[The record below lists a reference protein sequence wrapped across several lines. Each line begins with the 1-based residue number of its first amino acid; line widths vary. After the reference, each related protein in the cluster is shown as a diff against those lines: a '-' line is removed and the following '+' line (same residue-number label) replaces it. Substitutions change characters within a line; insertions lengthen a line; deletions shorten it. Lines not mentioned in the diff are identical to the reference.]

1 MPGIQSPPAVGVDL
15 LSKSFQSPNV
25 TFAGKTSIFELSGS
39 GGGSGG
45 VPNVNGITSAVN
57 IINNDG
63 SVTVQTVGSDIILS
77 AIPVTSGVSAVNG
90 ISGSVGI
97 VNSDGSISVQVLGT
111 DIVLSATSAPTTVNA
126 LGGAVLITSPL
137 NTLTVA
143 QTGQTIELEI
153 DTSAVV
159 ASIGIGATILQDTV
173 SFTSTGGTVLFTNP
187 SGSIINFEAS
197 SSSGVTTLNSIAGAV
212 TLTSPNSS
220 VAIAVSGQNIEL
232 ETVSGGPANILAGTD
247 ITITATEPTLSVS
260 PATILINATGGA
272 AGLIGI
278 QSDPGGVGQS
288 GGSIALTA
296 VGGTGVGGL
305 NGSIQ
310 LTADPGTELVSGV
323 VTGGSIEITANTGL
337 AIGAACS
344 VIKQNA
350 AAIQSFAGAIP
361 VIPTLTPGFNS
372 IYGNQGI
379 SMTAGL
385 PAVLPQVPFTIYQY
399 ASAGISLDSDVYTN
413 QMYPYWPG
421 VGAVPDL
428 TISGRIL
435 PSASY
440 VVLEDVKSIDMAST
454 GAISGVVTING
465 SAYPPASAVAVNS
478 LNSLTGAVT
487 LSAGTNITLATVG
500 NDIAISSTVTV
511 PPQVATANVAITVPI
526 TAITQAT
533 SQTIVNTTITTT
545 ATQTLCITG
554 MITFDTNTNTKHDIS
569 VCIKVNTVLVGQIS
583 TSSLDGIG
591 HFITVPAQATDVAVV
606 AGPYIVSLEA
616 FADTASVFQAL
627 TYTIQVLA
635 I

>member
-1 MPGIQSPPAVGVDL
+1 MPGLQSPPSVGIDL
-15 LSKSFQSPNV
+15 LSKSFAPPNV
-25 TFAGKTSIFELSGS
+25 TFGGKTAIFALAGS
-39 GGGSGG
+39 GGGGSG
-45 VPNVNGITSAVN
+45 VSNINSITGAVN
-57 IINNDG
+57 LQSTDG
-63 SVTVQTVGSDIILS
+63 SVLITEVGQDIELAVQFPP
-77 AIPVTSGVSAVNG
+77 PVVT
-90 ISGSVGI
+90 
-97 VNSDGSISVQVLGT
+97 
-111 DIVLSATSAPTTVNA
+111 TTVNG
-126 LGGAVLITSPL
+126 LGGAVLITSPF
-137 NTLTVA
+137 NTLTVT
-143 QTGQTIELEI
+143 QVGQDIELEV
-153 DTSAVV
+153 DPASVV
-159 ASIGIGATILQDTV
+159 ASITVGATVLQDTV

-187 SGSIINFEAS
+187 SGSIINFESVSVAGVNTVNAI
-197 SSSGVTTLNSIAGAV
+197 SGAI

-247 ITITATEPTLSVS
+247 ITIIATEPTLSVS

-272 AGLIGI
+272 GGLIGI

-305 NGSIQ
+305 NGAIQ
-310 LTADPGTELVSGV
+310 LVADPGTELVTGV
-323 VTGGSIEITANTGL
+323 VTGGLVEITANTGL
-337 AIGAACS
+337 AVGALCS
-344 VIKQNA
+344 VVKTSA

-385 PAVLPQVPFTIYQY
+385 PAILPQVPFTIYQY
-399 ASAGISLDSDVYTN
+399 ASLGISLDSDVYTN
-413 QMYPYWPG
+413 QMYPYWDG
-421 VGAVPDL
+421 LGAVPDL

-478 LNSLTGAVT
+478 LNGLTGAVT
-487 LSAGTNITLATVG
+487 LSAGTNITLTPTG
-500 NDIAISSTVTV
+500 NDIAISSSGGGAV
-511 PPQVATANVAITVPI
+511 PQVATANVAITVPI

-545 ATQTLCITG
+545 ATNTLCISG
-554 MITFDTNTNTKHDIS
+554 MITFDSNTNTKHDIS

-591 HFITVPAQATDVAVV
+591 HFITVPAQATEVGVV

-635 I
+635 V

>member
-1 MPGIQSPPAVGVDL
+1 MPGLQSPPSVGVDL
-15 LSKSFQSPNV
+15 LSKSFAPPNV
-25 TFAGKTSIFELSGS
+25 TFGGKTSIFALAGS
-39 GGGSGG
+39 GGGGSG
-45 VPNVNGITSAVN
+45 VSNINSITGAVN
-57 IINNDG
+57 IQSTDG
-63 SVTVQTVGSDIILS
+63 SVLITEVGQDIELAVQFPP
-77 AIPVTSGVSAVNG
+77 PVIT
-90 ISGSVGI
+90 
-97 VNSDGSISVQVLGT
+97 
-111 DIVLSATSAPTTVNA
+111 TTVNG
-126 LGGAVLITSPL
+126 LGGAVLITSPF
-137 NTLTVA
+137 NTITVA
-143 QTGQTIELEI
+143 QVGQDIELEI
-153 DTSAVV
+153 DTAAVV
-159 ASIGIGATILQDTV
+159 ASITVGTTVLQDTLTFE
-173 SFTSTGGTVLFTNP
+173 SAGGTVLFTNP
-187 SGSIINFEAS
+187 SGSIINFESVSVAGVNS
-197 SSSGVTTLNSIAGAV
+197 VNAISGAI

-305 NGSIQ
+305 NGAIQ
-310 LTADPGTELVSGV
+310 IVADPGTELVTGV
-323 VTGGSIEITANTGL
+323 VTGGLVEITANTGL
-337 AIGAACS
+337 AVGALCS
-344 VIKQNA
+344 VVKTSA

-361 VIPTLTPGFNS
+361 VIPTITPGFNT

-385 PAVLPQVPFTIYQY
+385 PAILPQVPFTIYQY
-399 ASAGISLDSDVYTN
+399 ASLGISLDSDVYTN
-413 QMYPYWPG
+413 QMYPYWDG
-421 VGAVPDL
+421 LGAVPDL

-440 VVLEDVKSIDMAST
+440 VVLEDVKSIDMASIGT
-454 GAISGVVTING
+454 ISGVISING

-478 LNSLTGAVT
+478 LNTLTGAVT

-500 NDIAISSTVTV
+500 NDIAISSSGGGAV
-511 PPQVATANVAITVPI
+511 PQVATANVAITVPI

-533 SQTIVNTTITTT
+533 SQTIVNTTITTI
-545 ATQTLCITG
+545 ATNTLCITG
-554 MITFDTNTNTKHDIS
+554 TITFDSNSNTTHDIS
-569 VCIKVNTVLVGQIS
+569 ILIRVDTVLVGQIS

-591 HFITVPAQATDVAVV
+591 HFITVPAQATEVGVL
-606 AGPYIVSLEA
+606 AGAHIVSLEA
-616 FADTASVFQAL
+616 FANTASVFQAL
-627 TYTIQVLA
+627 TYTIQVIA

>member
-1 MPGIQSPPAVGVDL
+1 MPGLQSPPSVGIDL
-15 LSKSFQSPNV
+15 LSKSFAPPNV
-25 TFAGKTSIFELSGS
+25 TFGGKTAIFALAGS
-39 GGGSGG
+39 GGGGSG
-45 VPNVNGITSAVN
+45 VSNINSITGAVN
-57 IINNDG
+57 LQSTDG
-63 SVTVQTVGSDIILS
+63 SVLITEVGQDIELAVQFPP
-77 AIPVTSGVSAVNG
+77 PVVT
-90 ISGSVGI
+90 
-97 VNSDGSISVQVLGT
+97 
-111 DIVLSATSAPTTVNA
+111 TTVNG
-126 LGGAVLITSPL
+126 LGGAVLITSPF
-137 NTLTVA
+137 NTLTVT
-143 QTGQTIELEI
+143 QVGQDIELEV
-153 DTSAVV
+153 DPASVV
-159 ASIGIGATILQDTV
+159 ASITVGATVLQDTV

-187 SGSIINFEAS
+187 SGSIINFESVSVAGVNTVNAI
-197 SSSGVTTLNSIAGAV
+197 SGAI

-247 ITITATEPTLSVS
+247 ITIIATEPTLSVS

-272 AGLIGI
+272 GGLIGI

-305 NGSIQ
+305 NGAIQ
-310 LTADPGTELVSGV
+310 LVADPGTELVTGV
-323 VTGGSIEITANTGL
+323 VTGGLVEITANTGL
-337 AIGAACS
+337 AVGALCS
-344 VIKQNA
+344 VVKTSA

-385 PAVLPQVPFTIYQY
+385 PAILPQVPFTIYQY
-399 ASAGISLDSDVYTN
+399 ASLGISLDSDVYTN
-413 QMYPYWPG
+413 QMYPYWDG
-421 VGAVPDL
+421 LGAVPDL

-478 LNSLTGAVT
+478 LNTLTGAVT

-500 NDIAISSTVTV
+500 NDIAISSSGGGAV
-511 PPQVATANVAITVPI
+511 PQVATANVAITVPI

-545 ATQTLCITG
+545 ATNTLCISG
-554 MITFDTNTNTKHDIS
+554 MITFDSNTNTKHDIS

-591 HFITVPAQATDVAVV
+591 HFITVPAQATEVGVV

-635 I
+635 V